1 MAKARYNVLALI
13 AVSVVEI
20 TCGTVPKGMGWS
32 ENFWPSHFRAMKEKK
47 PPSKTK
53 ILRKSVDICP
63 AYATMRAWTDTC
75 NC

>member
-20 TCGTVPKGMGWS
+20 TCGTVPKGMGWP
-32 ENFWPSHFRAMKEKK
+32 EVLWPPHFRAMKEELH
-47 PPSKTK
+47 SKTK

-63 AYATMRAWTDTC
+63 ACATMSAWTDTC
-75 NC
+75 NY